1 MYIQLLLLSVLVNFK
16 EVCNELGEGCSS
28 IVCNT
33 KAPIVVVPIE
43 NNISGINTIDNLD
56 SLASIDT
63 DKSIIHSTG
72 ILL

>member
-1 MYIQLLLLSVLVNFK
+1 MYIQLLLLSVLGNFK
-16 EVCNELGEGCSS
+16 EICNELGEGCSS
-28 IVCNT
+28 IVCNI
-33 KAPIVVVPIE
+33 KSPKIVVPIE
-43 NNISGINTIDNLD
+43 NNISGKNTIDNLD